1 MKSFISQKL
10 ASNREYIKL
19 LSAVSKLSGLFSESN
34 IPYINYRVAEN
45 IFCKSFQ
52 ADNLS
57 RSDTAFDAR
66 LGDLGIGL
74 KTFICSKDSSIEKVA
89 EFNALSAHLSNYKAL
104 ALAKELSN
112 SRNERIGLAK
122 ELYGL
127 KKGVYHIVARRAEEL
142 LLFETDYE
150 PIDVDNLTL
159 LRSSE
164 KTLKF
169 FDGQNEYSYNYSKS
183 TLYRKFVIPEEVS
196 RYPIKVLKDPYKIL
210 LNLINEEEFGNFKSR
225 IAGEDYVILPLYS
238 TRSKSKK
245 VPEKSGLNQWNAGG
259 RTRDFG
265 EIYIPVPAIIHKKFP
280 NFFPKRNET
289 FVLKTPTNDNFSAKL
304 CQDGAKAL
312 MTNPNNALSNWLL
325 RGLFKLK
332 EGELLTRQKQEILG
346 VDSIIIYKEK
356 DFYAIDVEPFGAY
369 EQFKEQNLAENT

>member
-259 RTRDFG
+259 RTRDVG

>member
-1 MKSFISQKL
+1 MKSFVSQDL
-10 ASNREYIKL
+10 ASNGDYIKL
-19 LSAVSKLSGLFSESN
+19 LSAVSKLSGLFSESS

-45 IFCKSFQ
+45 IFCRSFH

-66 LGDLGIGL
+66 LGTLGIGL
-74 KTFICSKDSSIEKVA
+74 KTFICSKDSSIEKIA
-89 EFNALSAHLSNYKAL
+89 EFNALSAQLSKYKEL
-104 ALAKELSN
+104 ALAKELSE
-112 SRNERIGLAK
+112 SRNKRIELAK

-127 KKGVYHIVARRAEEL
+127 DAGVYHIVARRAEEL

-150 PIDVDNLTL
+150 PIDIDNLTL
-159 LRSSE
+159 LGGSE

-169 FDGQNEYSYNYSKS
+169 FDGHNEYSYNYSKS
-183 TLYRKFVIPEEVS
+183 TLYRRFVIPEEVS
-196 RYPIKVLKDPYKIL
+196 RYPIKILKDPYEIL
-210 LNLINEEEFGNFKSR
+210 LNLISKEDSGNFRSK

-238 TRSKSKK
+238 TQSKSKE

-265 EIYIPVPAIIHKKFP
+265 EIYIPVPVIIHKKFP
-280 NFFPKRNET
+280 NFFPKRDET

-356 DFYAIDVEPFGAY
+356 DFYKIDVEPFGAY
-369 EQFKEQNLAENT
+369 EQFKEQILSGNT